1 MLVWPAVSFSTRP
14 VHPLFLGGK
23 VPTTLVRSSASHSAL
38 RLPTCTRTA
47 RMDGTHLIFSF
58 AAACPPLPSPFA
70 TNEEGS
76 EGIERRGARA
86 GSRRYLLLR
95 GALLLVAV
103 GVLLRR
109 RGRRRRRRGAAG
121 EQERPAAANAAD
133 DGASDKA
140 RLRLAAPQ
148 EDAAAGREHVLRR
161 TSHLSL
167 VSSQTHTQSSSREQ
181 PTRELLLNQQRLSS
195 SLPVASVSRREGE
208 K

>member
-1 MLVWPAVSFSTRP
+1 MA
-14 VHPLFLGGK
+14 
-23 VPTTLVRSSASHSAL
+23 
-38 RLPTCTRTA
+38 
-47 RMDGTHLIFSF
+47 HLIFSF

-148 EDAAAGREHVLRR
+148 KDAAAGREHVLRR
-161 TSHLSL
+161 ASHL
-167 VSSQTHTQSSSREQ
+167 
-181 PTRELLLNQQRLSS
+181 PLSS
-195 SLPVASVSRREGE
+195 FLPKHSSGEVACAVHLSYENVVSHVPRSKTHGEVLLRRVSDPGHTE
-208 K
+208 KPRLRRVLDSRHTAKLISIISCPLV

>member
-1 MLVWPAVSFSTRP
+1 MA
-14 VHPLFLGGK
+14 
-23 VPTTLVRSSASHSAL
+23 
-38 RLPTCTRTA
+38 
-47 RMDGTHLIFSF
+47 HLIFSF

-76 EGIERRGARA
+76 EGIERRGAKA

-103 GVLLRR
+103 GVLRRRR
-109 RGRRRRRRGAAG
+109 RGRRRRQRGAAG

-161 TSHLSL
+161 ASHL
-167 VSSQTHTQSSSREQ
+167 
-181 PTRELLLNQQRLSS
+181 PLSS
-195 SLPVASVSRREGE
+195 FLPKHSSGEVACAVYLSYENVVSRVPRSKTHGE
-208 K
+208 VLLCRVSDSRHTTKLISTI

>member
-1 MLVWPAVSFSTRP
+1 MA
-14 VHPLFLGGK
+14 
-23 VPTTLVRSSASHSAL
+23 
-38 RLPTCTRTA
+38 
-47 RMDGTHLIFSF
+47 HLIFSF

-70 TNEEGS
+70 TKEEGS

-109 RGRRRRRRGAAG
+109 RRRGRRRRQRGAAG

-161 TSHLSL
+161 ASHLPFSSFL
-167 VSSQTHTQSSSREQ
+167 PKHSSGEVACAVYLSYENVVSHVPRSKIHSEDLLRRVSDSRHTAKLISTISC
-181 PTRELLLNQQRLSS
+181 LLF
-195 SLPVASVSRREGE
+195 
-208 K
+208 